1 MPRTQ
6 LSDLLASMITRVV
19 TLAESDAEL
28 RLQLGSLARA
38 VLSWTEST
46 DSSSESPVSDAPPS
60 RDRADT
66 ESVAPRSETVTT
78 DSVQPS
84 QSVTERDYSNPAEQ
98 VPLPALTLGQPRE
111 NLPPSQVIYPREYL
125 PAEETDLKLVASRCR
140 MKAEA
145 ARWAAERRRLMA
157 SGAEYRVQIEPTDRE
172 IIARAK
178 TLSECFLWTNHPQGP
193 SPTDP
198 GQYEELA
205 RGFETMA
212 EVLEVLTQYCSP
224 PNDQGNVFEQLV
236 DLLAATQSALRVT
249 VESMDWEHDHDQMA
263 VFKWLCRVASEKQ
276 FLIARHM
283 KIGDPADPAH
293 MPQFLER
300 LHEID
305 NALQTSAKQ
314 LKDRKRLLGKVRHK
328 ASILREATGDQ
339 SADWHILI
347 ETVNEL
353 IEGGLPPSSRELRE
367 ILQTI
372 IDDMPQLGE
381 LPKNFDLVQREI
393 DRYLATNS
401 FPETVASKE
410 VTPEV
415 RSVAQWLK
423 GRQMVLIGGDRRP
436 AAYQNLKTA
445 FALDE
450 LIWVEV
456 NPHQPLAALETPVG
470 RPEVAVVVLAI
481 RWCSHSHK
489 EVEVTCD
496 RFGKPFVL
504 LPGGYGVNQ
513 VAAKIVAQCG
523 ERLARS
529 APPV

>member
-1 MPRTQ
+1 MQRTQ
-6 LSDLLASMITRVV
+6 LSDLLASMIARLV

-38 VLSWTEST
+38 VLSWTESG
-46 DSSSESPVSDAPPS
+46 DSSSESLVSDAAPS

-66 ESVAPRSETVTT
+66 DIFPPRSATMTT
-78 DSVQPS
+78 DSVPDSPS
-84 QSVTERDYSNPAEQ
+84 VAERDLSKPEER

-111 NLPPSQVIYPREYL
+111 NIPPSQVTYPREWL
-125 PAEETDLKLVASRCR
+125 PAEETDLKLVSYRCR

-157 SGAEYRVQIEPTDRE
+157 IGAEYSVQIVPTDRE

-178 TLSECFLWTNHPQGP
+178 ALPECFLWTNHPQGP

-205 RGFETMA
+205 RGFEAVA
-212 EVLEVLTQYCSP
+212 EVLEVLIQFCSP
-224 PNDQGNVFEQLV
+224 PNDHGDEFDQLV
-236 DLLAATQSALRVT
+236 DLLAATQSALRVS
-249 VESMDWEHDHDQMA
+249 VEHMDWEHDHDQEA
-263 VFKWLCRVASEKQ
+263 VFHWLRRIASEKQ
-276 FLIARHM
+276 FLIHSHM

-305 NALQTSAKQ
+305 NALQSSAQKK
-314 LKDRKRLLGKVRHK
+314 KDRNRLLGKVRHK
-328 ASILREATGDQ
+328 ASILRGAVGDL
-339 SADWHILI
+339 SSDWRILI
-347 ETVNEL
+347 DTVNEL
-353 IEGGLPPSSRELRE
+353 IDGGLPPSSRELRE

-372 IDDMPQLGE
+372 IDDMPELGE

-401 FPETVASKE
+401 FPEAAASKE
-410 VTPEV
+410 LTPEV
-415 RSVAQWLK
+415 QRVAQWLQ

-436 AAYQNLKTA
+436 MAYQNLKSA

-456 NPHQPLAALETPVG
+456 KPHQSLAALETPVG

-489 EVEVTCD
+489 EVEETCD
-496 RFGKPFVL
+496 RFGKPFVR

-513 VAAKIVAQCG
+513 VASKILAQCG

-529 APPV
+529 APPK